1 MHSSFFAQKTK
12 KKEKKREKVRKI
24 RKNKARI
31 EKNCDLILVF
41 EKL

>member
-24 RKNKARI
+24 GKNRAI
-31 EKNCDLILVF
+31 NEKNCD
-41 EKL
+41 

>member
-24 RKNKARI
+24 RKNRAI
-31 EKNCDLILVF
+31 NEKNCD
-41 EKL
+41 